1 MTTMD
6 EFNKITQIMYDEGYV
21 MVNLYDLADV
31 DENGKMQAKQ
41 VYLPK
46 GKTPFV
52 LSQDDVC
59 SVTMPSIPKA
69 TPTHSTRPAAP
80 TSILLLRYFLARWA
94 LFSLV
99 VSAIMF
105 SFFSGL
111 LPVPGRYAGLWS
123 QYSIFFPLC
132 KGLSCIGCISLH
144 WVSARC
150 QFGPQTAPAAPE
162 PAGVPR
168 GKN

>member
-1 MTTMD
+1 MCSLVSGTGNSHFYHSLIVDTSKAFDGDYKTDGYNQVMTTMD

-59 SVTMPSIPKA
+59 YYHSQDGDGIA
-69 TPTHSTRPAAP
+69 TS
-80 TSILLLRYFLARWA
+80 LL
-94 LFSLV
+94 
-99 VSAIMF
+99 
-105 SFFSGL
+105 
-111 LPVPGRYAGLWS
+111 
-123 QYSIFFPLC
+123 
-132 KGLSCIGCISLH
+132 
-144 WVSARC
+144 
-150 QFGPQTAPAAPE
+150 
-162 PAGVPR
+162 
-168 GKN
+168 

>member
-59 SVTMPSIPKA
+59 YYHSQDGDGIATKLVIDEEGKVQMCIRDRVQNHVLIYHTLDGDFETKGTMRDTDNQFDPRKYFRCNRCYLVNLEFVETYQGSDIMVNGD
-69 TPTHSTRPAAP
+69 TIQVLSLIH
-80 TSILLLRYFLARWA
+80 ILILKERKML
-94 LFSLV
+94 
-99 VSAIMF
+99 I
-105 SFFSGL
+105 
-111 LPVPGRYAGLWS
+111 
-123 QYSIFFPLC
+123 
-132 KGLSCIGCISLH
+132 
-144 WVSARC
+144 
-150 QFGPQTAPAAPE
+150 
-162 PAGVPR
+162 
-168 GKN
+168 